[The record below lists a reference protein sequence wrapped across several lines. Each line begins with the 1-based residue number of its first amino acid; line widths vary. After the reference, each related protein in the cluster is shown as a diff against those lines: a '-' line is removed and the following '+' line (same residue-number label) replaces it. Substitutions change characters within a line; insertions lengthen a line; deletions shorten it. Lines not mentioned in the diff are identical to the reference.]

1 MSTFIITV
9 SCVNTILFKFITLR
23 SLYWEF
29 AGRRAFAMETNV
41 HVGNVWVRPV
51 ISFYLAC
58 KKVVFKMVLPICSIL
73 DLAFCA
79 HFWTGSLAPDGEF
92 FNLTG
97 DSEIK
102 RSTLGSKSMIMPAWP
117 AHRFFGKGLDIDV
130 DICSMILIRGCL
142 YIPLEVPEEGSNM
155 RLEYVRFQHL
165 A

>member
-1 MSTFIITV
+1 MSAFIITV
-9 SCVNTILFKFITLR
+9 FTILVSTLSSSKLSLW

-58 KKVVFKMVLPICSIL
+58 KKVVFKMILPICSIL
-73 DLAFCA
+73 YLAFCA

-97 DSEIK
+97 DSEII
-102 RSTLGSKSMIMPAWP
+102 RSTLGRWSMVMPVWP

-130 DICSMILIRGCL
+130 DIRSMILIRGCL
-142 YIPLEVPEEGSNM
+142 YIPLEVPEGE
-155 RLEYVRFQHL
+155 
-165 A
+165 AIWD